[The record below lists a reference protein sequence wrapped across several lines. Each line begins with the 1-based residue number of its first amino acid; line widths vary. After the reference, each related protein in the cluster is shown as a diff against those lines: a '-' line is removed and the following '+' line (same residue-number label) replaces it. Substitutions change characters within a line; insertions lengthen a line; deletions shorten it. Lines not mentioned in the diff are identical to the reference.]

1 MIEITLNLSRRL
13 SLWLVWI
20 GGSLI
25 VCSAFL
31 VTIEV
36 FLRKFFNISIGGADE
51 LSGYAFGVATSLGLA
66 YALHE
71 RAHIRVDALY
81 LVLPKSL
88 QVLTNIFGITLLIG
102 FAGIISWM
110 AWGLVNDTLQYGSRS
125 ITPMRTPLAIPQL
138 PWLFGWLFFVFTGA
152 VILITALVRL
162 LSADLQGFDRLVGI
176 KSIEDQIEDESTL

>member
-1 MIEITLNLSRRL
+1 
-13 SLWLVWI
+13 
-20 GGSLI
+20 
-25 VCSAFL
+25 
-31 VTIEV
+31 
-36 FLRKFFNISIGGADE
+36 
-51 LSGYAFGVATSLGLA
+51 LGLA

-88 QVLTNIFGITLLIG
+88 QILTNIFGITLLIG
-102 FAGIISWM
+102 FAGIITWM
-110 AWGLVNDTLQYGSRS
+110 AWGLVNDTLEFGSRS

-138 PWLFGWLFFVFTGA
+138 PWLFGWLFFVLTGT

-162 LSADLQGFDRLVGI
+162 LSGDLQGFDRLVGI